1 MNDSFENR
9 IEERSLTLFEMTVTV
24 IPSVRICENS
34 RFFLRY
40 GSAAPCLLRMIGR
53 ADFPSSAKRVSRETR
68 PATSAVPTQ
77 YGGDEKP
84 FRRISFSLGEPK
96 AMKQFVLK

>member
-9 IEERSLTLFEMTVTV
+9 IEERSLTLFEMAVTV

-53 ADFPSSAKRVSRETR
+53 ADFPSSAKRVSRETNQPR
-68 PATSAVPTQ
+68 AQFPRVW
-77 YGGDEKP
+77 
-84 FRRISFSLGEPK
+84 RRRETFPSD
-96 AMKQFVLK
+96 FVLRGRA